1 MSLKI
6 VAELFSKHKVNVFPS
21 YVDFVMNKD
30 KFLFTLKFNWEDN
43 A

>member
-1 MSLKI
+1 M
-6 VAELFSKHKVNVFPS
+6 NVFPS